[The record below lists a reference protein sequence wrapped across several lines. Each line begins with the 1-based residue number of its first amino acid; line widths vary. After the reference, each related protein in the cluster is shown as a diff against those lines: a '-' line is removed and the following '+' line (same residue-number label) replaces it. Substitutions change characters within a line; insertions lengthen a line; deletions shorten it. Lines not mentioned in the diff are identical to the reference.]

1 MDKSIAGLI
10 GAVGA
15 LVAVA
20 PARAASAIPLTME
33 TALRAG
39 SYADLLKPIPNAAAL
54 LATARPGPV
63 PEARNPVRQVQY
75 HHHHHHHHHHHD
87 NYYGGGYY
95 R

>member
-1 MDKSIAGLI
+1 MDKSIVGMI

-20 PARAASAIPLTME
+20 PARATSDVPLTMD
-33 TALRAG
+33 TALWAG
-39 SYADLLKPIPNAAAL
+39 SHGDLLKPIPNAAAL
-54 LATARPGPV
+54 LAMTHPGPV
-63 PEARNPVRQVQY
+63 PETRNPVQY
-75 HHHHHHHHHHHD
+75 HHHHHHD

>member
-1 MDKSIAGLI
+1 MDKSIVGPI

-20 PARAASAIPLTME
+20 PARAASDVPLTME
-33 TALRAG
+33 TSRRPG
-39 SYADLLKPIPNAAAL
+39 SHGDLPKPIPNAAAL
-54 LATARPGPV
+54 LAMARSGPV
-63 PEARNPVRQVQY
+63 PEARNPVQQVQY
-75 HHHHHHHHHHHD
+75 HHHHD